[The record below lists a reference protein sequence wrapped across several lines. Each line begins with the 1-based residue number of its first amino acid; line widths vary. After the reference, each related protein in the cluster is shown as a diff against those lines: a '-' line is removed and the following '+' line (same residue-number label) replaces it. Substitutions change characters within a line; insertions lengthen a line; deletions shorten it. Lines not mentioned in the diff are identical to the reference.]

1 MRIIMHYGSARTT
14 TCGTYTDGEAED
26 YTVNIT
32 GGASAGFASANS
44 ISKVDI
50 NSITIFPNPVK
61 TSLANVVLQVS
72 KAAPVNIMIADLS
85 GRILRTE
92 TIASIIAGKNTHA
105 LNDLNLMPGTY
116 MIIAKQNNATIART
130 QFIVAK

>member
-1 MRIIMHYGSARTT
+1 M
-14 TCGTYTDGEAED
+14 
-26 YTVNIT
+26 
-32 GGASAGFASANS
+32 
-44 ISKVDI
+44 
-50 NSITIFPNPVK
+50 K
-61 TSLANVVLQVS
+61 TSVANNRRQVS

-105 LNDLNLMPGTY
+105 LNDLNQCLAL